1 MSLRRVAH
9 RLERAQ
15 VVPRP
20 RGEVFAFFA
29 DARNLEAITPAFLRF
44 RITTPGPIAMGAG
57 ALITYRL
64 RLCGVGFGW
73 TTRIEAWEPE
83 RRFVDVQR
91 EGPYRLWRHTHAFAD
106 VPGGTLVTD
115 TVEYALPFG
124 PLGEAAHAVFV
135 RRALR
140 RIFDHREERIAALLG
155 AAAA

>member
-1 MSLRRVAH
+1 MFGPAATH
-9 RLERAQ
+9 RLERSQ
-15 VVPRP
+15 VLPRP

-29 DARNLEAITPAFLRF
+29 DAHNLEAITPAFLRF
-44 RITTPGPIAMGAG
+44 RITTPGPIAMRVG

-64 RLCGVGFGW
+64 RLFGVGFGW

-83 RRFVDVQR
+83 RRFVDVQLQ
-91 EGPYRLWRHTHAFAD
+91 GPYRLWRHTHRFDD

-124 PLGEAAHAVFV
+124 PLGGVAHALLV